1 MSKEPTIEARRAAC
15 HDLTRQLRHLIDT
28 LMTTE
33 ADEATMVHA
42 VNTISALNSQF
53 DAFEHRSSFE
63 GYAESANAGGEIS
76 AHNFEAMAS
85 MSEIFD
91 HSPVLGLANPTAPP
105 LSLRLEGNKV
115 LGEATFG
122 GAYEGPPGCV
132 HGGWI
137 AATFDELL
145 GMTQSLSGS
154 AGMTGCLTVNYRLPT
169 PLRVPIRWEGE
180 IVRVEGRKIFT
191 TGRSYVEHRGQ
202 WTLTAEA
209 EGLFISIPRER
220 FHQMA
225 LDRDE
230 SRP

>member
-1 MSKEPTIEARRAAC
+1 MSNEPIIEARRAAR
-15 HDLTRQLRHLIDT
+15 HDLTGQLRHLIDA
-28 LMTTE
+28 LMNTE
-33 ADEATMVHA
+33 ADEATLVQA
-42 VNTISALNSQF
+42 VATVSALNEQF
-53 DAFEHRSSFE
+53 DTFGHRSSFE
-63 GYAESANAGGEIS
+63 GYAESANAGEEIS

-154 AGMTGCLTVNYRLPT
+154 AGMTARLSVNYRSPT

-191 TGRSYVEHRGQ
+191 TGRSYVEHGGQ

-209 EGLFISIPRER
+209 EGLFISVPRER
-220 FHQMA
+220 FRDMA
-225 LDRDE
+225 LERDA

>member
-1 MSKEPTIEARRAAC
+1 MSTEPIIDARRAAR
-15 HDLTRQLRHLIDT
+15 HDLTRQLRHLIDA
-28 LMTTE
+28 LMNSE
-33 ADEATMVHA
+33 ADEETWRSA
-42 VNTISALNSQF
+42 VDTISALNTRF
-53 DAFEHRSSFE
+53 DSFGHRSSFE
-63 GYAESANAGGEIS
+63 GYAESANAGDEIS
-76 AHNFEAMAS
+76 AHNFAAMAS

-105 LSLRLEGNKV
+105 LSLRLEGDKV

-154 AGMTGCLTVNYRLPT
+154 AGMTGRLTVNYRSPT

-180 IVRVEGRKIFT
+180 IVRVDGRKIFT
-191 TGRSYVEHRGQ
+191 TGRSYVERGGQ

-209 EGLFISIPRER
+209 EGLFISVPRER
-220 FHQMA
+220 FQQMA
-225 LDRDE
+225 LDRDD